1 MKWKAIKQVLRLYI
15 LSVLDAEVFG
25 LFNSYLPICVY
36 YFCLG
41 ASNYLSATWCH
52 TLLCR
57 LHTSC
62 NMCVSN

>member
-25 LFNSYLPICVY
+25 LFNSYLSICVY
-36 YFCLG
+36 NFCLG

-52 TLLCR
+52 TL
-57 LHTSC
+57 
-62 NMCVSN
+62 